1 MHQVIYYSRGGNTK
15 KVADAIAGELGTKAT
30 DVKSAGVDPAAGVI
44 FLGSGVYGSKPGEDW
59 TKFVEANA
67 HDFTGRKVAAFTTSY
82 SNSSAG
88 VDAMAAVLKKK
99 GAMVLGSY
107 HCKGQFMLLMARGH
121 PDQADLDAAKRFA
134 RETVK
139 NG

>member
-1 MHQVIYYSRGGNTK
+1 MHQVIYCSRGGNTR
-15 KVADAIAGELGTKAT
+15 KVAEAIAGELGTKAT
-30 DVKSAGVDPAAGVI
+30 DVKAATVDPAAGVI
-44 FLGSGVYGSKPGEDW
+44 FLGSGVYGGKPGEDW
-59 TKFVEANA
+59 TKFVEAR
-67 HDFTGRKVAAFTTSY
+67 DFTGRKVAAFTTSY

-88 VDAMAAVLKKK
+88 VDAMAAALKKK
-99 GAMVLGSY
+99 GATVPGSY

-121 PDQADLDAAKRFA
+121 PNKSDLDAAKQFA